1 MSGLHLLL
9 PNISTRGLLLLAGL
23 ASVAALSYALLL
35 WLNPPTAELSRQL
48 NSEPQLII
56 ENFQALRLN
65 ANGGRALRVVAPR
78 LAQLPNPLGTR
89 ITQPL
94 LDWYQPDGQTRIWQL
109 SAAHGWIA
117 PDQQTVRLEG
127 EVRLVRTAES
137 GKPAVT
143 IITRDLLLRPN
154 ERYAETAAL
163 TSATT
168 ANGVLQARGFRAW
181 LDEERIELLAE
192 VRGTYVAKP

>member
-1 MSGLHLLL
+1 MKRIHLPYTINVRSLL
-9 PNISTRGLLLLAGL
+9 TLALLAL
-23 ASVAALSYALLL
+23 CAALSYALLL

-168 ANGVLQARGFRAW
+168 ANGVLQARGLRAW